1 MAEERKELSP
11 EEVREI
17 AVALVRRRGAQVYR
31 DYVDTKQRL
40 LTLAAERKSFDYLVD
55 KLNMTDDE
63 LGIEIRSIR
72 DEQSNER
79 KDERDERLLEF
90 ADAYISEQYK
100 ISKWNGRE
108 AVGAMRLFFLRIN
121 DEELLLKFDELTN

>member
-90 ADAYISEQYK
+90 ANAYISEQYK